1 MSDASAIMASLPP
14 ATTMAMGTALV
25 AAGLYIQNELTNIKA
40 DIEEIKTQLST
51 VILQVNNN
59 KQNIEMRNAIK
70 FLSERLAS
78 IEKSVANEKAY
89 GGNGIHSHM
98 FSNTNLDSEEL
109 REREQHAAD
118 DLEYKFV
125 TRQVPIVPVPSNAT
139 NGAQFNRDDVQDDI
153 AMLRKKAVG

>member
-1 MSDASAIMASLPP
+1 MTDASAIMASLPP

-40 DIEEIKTQLST
+40 DVEEIKTQLST

-70 FLSERLAS
+70 FLSERLTAM
-78 IEKSVANEKAY
+78 EKLVANEKSY
-89 GGNGIHSHM
+89 GGANGFHSHM
-98 FSNTNLDSEEL
+98 FSNTNLDSEEV
-109 REREQHAAD
+109 RDREQHAAEE
-118 DLEYKFV
+118 LEYKFV
-125 TRQVPIVPVPSNAT
+125 TRQVPIVPVPSQ
-139 NGAQFNRDDVQDDI
+139 GQQQFNRDDVQDDI

>member
-78 IEKSVANEKAY
+78 IEKSVANEKSY
-89 GGNGIHSHM
+89 GGANGFHSHM

-125 TRQVPIVPVPSNAT
+125 TRQVPIVPVPSNA
-139 NGAQFNRDDVQDDI
+139 AQQQFNRDDVQDDI